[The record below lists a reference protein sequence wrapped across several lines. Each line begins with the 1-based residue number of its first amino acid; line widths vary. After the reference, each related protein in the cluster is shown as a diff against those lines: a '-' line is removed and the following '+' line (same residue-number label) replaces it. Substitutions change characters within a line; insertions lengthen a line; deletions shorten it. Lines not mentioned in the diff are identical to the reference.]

1 MTAQSRRAEQI
12 LWSKCTNFLLPPPLT
27 FPLNQMD
34 FHQPPNEMTGD
45 RQSKPHEAGAFRF
58 FFSSSAFLLA
68 TDSVFVGRLSK
79 LGAPRGHYRSIWRI
93 GGVDFGSVGVRVKF
107 RAE

>member
-1 MTAQSRRAEQI
+1 MTAQSRRAE
-12 LWSKCTNFLLPPPLT
+12 NFVVEVHEFFAPLT

-45 RQSKPHEAGAFRF
+45 RQSKPHEAGISLL
-58 FFSSSAFLLA
+58 FSSSAFLLA